1 MSIQKQRTQT
11 AVCSRIGRNTG
22 KKYKRHYDF
31 AKNYSTSDI
40 DRVLGEWIHNDIYRQ
55 IIRCRMVDHMTYEQI
70 AEVFNYSCE
79 TIKNVLYDNEEAIER
94 ELAKTK

>member
-1 MSIQKQRTQT
+1 MKKLQT
-11 AVCSRIGRNTG
+11 SMAACSRTGRNTG

-40 DRVLGEWIHNDIYRQ
+40 DAVLDEWIHDKTYRQ
-55 IIRCRMVDHMTYEQI
+55 IIRCRMIDHMTYEQI

-79 TIKNVLYDNEEAIER
+79 MIKIVLYDNEEIVKR
-94 ELAKTK
+94 ELAKGK

>member
-1 MSIQKQRTQT
+1 MKKLQT
-11 AVCSRIGRNTG
+11 SMAVCSRTGRNTG

-40 DRVLGEWIHNDIYRQ
+40 DAVLDERIHNETYRQ

-70 AEVFNYSCE
+70 AEIFNYSCE
-79 TIKNVLYDNEEAIER
+79 TVKNVLYDNEEVIER
-94 ELAKTK
+94 ELARIK

>member
-1 MSIQKQRTQT
+1 MSMQKQRTQT
-11 AVCSRIGRNTG
+11 GVCSLTGRNTG

-40 DRVLGEWIHNDIYRQ
+40 DAVLNEWIHNETYRQ

-70 AEVFNYSCE
+70 GEVFNYSCE
-79 TIKNVLYDNEEAIER
+79 TVKNVLYDNEEVIEK
-94 ELAKTK
+94 ELARIK

>member
-1 MSIQKQRTQT
+1 MKKLQT
-11 AVCSRIGRNTG
+11 SMAVCSRIGSNTG

-40 DRVLGEWIHNDIYRQ
+40 DAVLDEWIHNDTYRR

-70 AEVFNYSCE
+70 AEAFNYSCE
-79 TIKNVLYDNEEAIER
+79 TIKNVLYDNEEVIER
-94 ELAKTK
+94 ELARLK